1 MERQRLRGTSG
12 GLLNMACKKLGE
24 KGKEE
29 AQSSVKEKALHS
41 NKSSDLGSE
50 FVAEDSS
57 LDSRSKEKSQ
67 KRKE

>member
-1 MERQRLRGTSG
+1 MAHKKSG
-12 GLLNMACKKLGE
+12 K

-29 AQSSVKEKALHS
+29 TQSSAEEEDLHS
-41 NKSSDLGSE
+41 SELNDLGSE